1 MPRKKHFP
9 FSSILNQQHFSIKLF
24 LLFWFHKINWLNP
37 SLCDIS
43 VAGVAGRIV
52 ASYANVLRGFFRVPV
67 PRREP
72 RGGAIKTIF
81 KQGTHV
87 THVVFSGALH

>member
-1 MPRKKHFP
+1 MLRKKHFP

-37 SLCDIS
+37 SLFDIS
-43 VAGVAGRIV
+43 VAG
-52 ASYANVLRGFFRVPV
+52 VPV